1 MRSNEERTGFKRS
14 QVAHLVKLIDYQED
28 AVVSR
33 TIIDNESGTVTLFAF
48 DKGQGLSE
56 HTTPYDALIFVLD
69 GEVNVT
75 ISGKNFHLQQGEMI
89 VMPSNEPHAL
99 KALTKF
105 KMMLIMIQT

>member
-14 QVAHLVKLIDYQED
+14 QVSHLVKLIDYQED

-33 TIIDNESGTVTLFAF
+33 AIIDNESGTVTLFAF
-48 DKGQGLSE
+48 DKSQGLSE

-75 ISGKNFHLQQGEMI
+75 ISGKNFHLRQGEMI

-105 KMMLIMIQT
+105 KMVLIMIQT